1 MSSPKKAQ
9 MRTPLRTGGHY
20 IKVLQE
26 RVEDKVTG
34 VMLGGR
40 GGIVAGCLTGALV
53 VITENPDKT
62 DRRAEEAHV
71 VVSKATTADSD

>member
-34 VMLGGR
+34 VMLGCREGSLR
-40 GGIVAGCLTGALV
+40 DV
-53 VITENPDKT
+53 
-62 DRRAEEAHV
+62 
-71 VVSKATTADSD
+71 